1 MALRR
6 GFKSDCERIAERIR
20 TTTRLSTGAPV
31 TPETLSQHLGVELVA
46 GDELLPL
53 SRFTELRDLQP
64 DAFSACTFPPIGG
77 RTVVVYNPLS
87 SKGRRN
93 SDLAHELAHIL
104 LGHEL
109 SRIQAIG
116 DSTFFSCDPQ
126 QEEEATWLASC
137 LLLPRG
143 LLLEEV
149 RHGKTAAAIA
159 QQYEVTEAMATFR
172 INVTGVLRQ
181 VRQGKR
187 TPAKKSTSP
196 PTQRRVS

>member
-6 GFKSDCERIAERIR
+6 GFKSECERIAERVR
-20 TTTRLSTGAPV
+20 AATRLSTGAQV
-31 TPETLSQHLGVELVA
+31 TPEALAQHLDVELVA

-53 SRFTELRDLQP
+53 ARFRDLHNLQP
-64 DAFSACTFPPIGG
+64 GAFSACTFPPIAG
-77 RTVVVYNPLS
+77 RTVIVYNPLS

-109 SRIQAIG
+109 SRIETIG
-116 DSTFFSCDPQ
+116 ESTFLSCDPQ
-126 QEEEATWLASC
+126 QEEEAAWLASC

-149 RHGKTAAAIA
+149 RHGRTAAAIA
-159 QQYEVTEAMATFR
+159 RKYEVAEAMASFR
-172 INVTGVLRQ
+172 VNVTGVLRQ
-181 VRQGKR
+181 VDLGRR
-187 TPAKKSTSP
+187 TPVK
-196 PTQRRVS
+196 